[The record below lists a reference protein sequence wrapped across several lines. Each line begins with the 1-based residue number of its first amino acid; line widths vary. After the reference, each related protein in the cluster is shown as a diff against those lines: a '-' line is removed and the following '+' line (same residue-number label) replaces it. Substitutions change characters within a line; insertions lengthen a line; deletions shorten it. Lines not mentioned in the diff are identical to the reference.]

1 MNRKLTWTLGV
12 IAVVVVAGVLA
23 FQHFWIYIPGVV
35 GRIKNPI
42 QPYHEVTWGAG
53 SAPALAPGAKRP
65 PNVIL
70 IVADDLGINDLQSTG
85 QGVANG
91 AVATPNIDS
100 LARDGVKFTNGYAGN
115 ATCSPSRAAMMTGR
129 YPIRFGFEFTS
140 VPVAFARN
148 IQRMGGHGANGVKPI
163 FYEDRV
169 AAMPPVED
177 LGVPAS
183 EVTLAETMKSAGYR
197 TLHIGKWHL
206 GEAKGLRPEDQGFDD
221 TLGFYAGGGMFM
233 EANDP
238 NVVNSKQDLD
248 PIDKFLWA
256 NLPWSVRFDGS
267 KPFHPDRYLTDYF
280 GDEAVRAIQANKDRP
295 FFMYLAF
302 NAPHTPL
309 QALKSDYEA
318 LSSIQDHRLR
328 VYAAMIRAL
337 DRNVGKVLAEL
348 KAQGLE
354 GDTIVIFTS
363 DNGGA
368 NYIGL
373 PDINKPYRG
382 FKATFFEGG
391 VRVPMFMRWPGQ
403 IQPGSTSPVR
413 AMHFDIFAT
422 AAGAAQ
428 AAPAKPGVLDGIDL
442 MTLASGKAPERPLF
456 FRSGHYRTVING
468 DWKLQLSE
476 RPKKT
481 WLFNIKSDPT
491 EQINV
496 ATANPAV
503 VAQLTALLDGQDRR
517 AARPIWPALIEGPI
531 WIDKPVDGKPVPK
544 GAEYVMWAN

>member
-1 MNRKLTWTLGV
+1 MNRKLILTLGIV
-12 IAVVVVAGVLA
+12 AVALAAGFVA

-35 GRIKNPI
+35 GRIKDPI
-42 QPYHEVTWGAG
+42 QPFHEVAWTTG
-53 SAPALAPGAKRP
+53 PAAVVPAEGKRP

-70 IVADDLGINDLQSTG
+70 IVADDLGINDLTSTG
-85 QGVANG
+85 DGVADG
-91 AVATPNIDS
+91 AVPTPAIDS
-100 LARDGVKFTNGYAGN
+100 LARDGISFTNGYAGN

-129 YPIRFGFEFTS
+129 YPTRFGFEFTA

-148 IQRMGGHGANGVKPI
+148 IKRMGGHGPIRPI

-183 EVTLAETMKSAGYR
+183 EVTLAETMKAAGYR
-197 TLHIGKWHL
+197 TLHIGKWHI
-206 GEAKGLRPEDQGFDD
+206 GEAEGMRPQDQGFDD

-233 EANDP
+233 PANDP
-238 NVVNSKQDLD
+238 DVVNSKQDFD
-248 PIDKFLWA
+248 AIDRFLWA
-256 NLPWSVRFDGS
+256 NLPYSVRFNGS
-267 KPFHPDRYLTDYF
+267 KPFHPKGYLTDYF
-280 GDEAVRAIQANKDRP
+280 GDEAVSAIRANKDRP
-295 FFMYLAF
+295 FFLYLAF

-309 QALKSDYEA
+309 QALKSDYDA
-318 LSSIQDHRLR
+318 LASIKDHRLR
-328 VYAAMIRAL
+328 VYAAMIKAL
-337 DRNVGKVLAEL
+337 DRNVAKVLAEL

-391 VRVPMFMRWPGQ
+391 VRVPFFVRWPGQ
-403 IQPGSTSPVR
+403 IAPGSTSPAR

-422 AAGAAQ
+422 AATAAR
-428 AAPAKPGVLDGIDL
+428 APAAKPGVLDGVDL
-442 MTLASGKAPERPLF
+442 LTLASGKGADRPLF
-456 FRSGHYRTVING
+456 FRSGHYRVVIWK

-476 RPKKT
+476 RPKKA
-481 WLFNIKSDPT
+481 WLFNLANDPT
-491 EQINV
+491 EKTNL
-496 ATANPAV
+496 AAANPAV
-503 VAQLTALLDGQDRR
+503 VAELTAMLDAQDRR
-517 AARPIWPALIEGPI
+517 AAKPIWPALIEGPI
-531 WIDKPVDGKPVPK
+531 WIDRPVDGTPAPK

>member
-1 MNRKLTWTLGV
+1 VNRKLIWTLGSV
-12 IAVVVVAGVLA
+12 AVVVVAAVVA
-23 FQHFWIYIPGVV
+23 FQHFWIYIPGVI
-35 GRIKNPI
+35 GRIKDPI
-42 QPYHEVTWGAG
+42 QPYHEVTWGSGA
-53 SAPALAPGAKRP
+53 APALAPGAARQ
-65 PNVIL
+65 PNVIV

-85 QGVANG
+85 EGVANG
-91 AVATPNIDS
+91 AVPTPYIDS
-100 LARDGVKFTNGYAGN
+100 IGRDGVTFTNGYAGN

-129 YPIRFGFEFTS
+129 YPTRFGFEFTS
-140 VPVAFARN
+140 VPVSFARN
-148 IQRMGGHGANGVKPI
+148 IQRLGGHGPVKPI

-221 TLGFYAGGGMFM
+221 SLGFLIGGGMFM

-238 NVVNSKQDLD
+238 NVVNSKQDFD

-256 NLPWSVRFDGS
+256 NLPWSVRFNGS

-280 GDEAVRAIQANKDRP
+280 GDEAVRAIGANKDRP

-309 QALKSDYEA
+309 QALKSDYDA
-318 LSSIQDHRLR
+318 LPQIKDHRLR

-348 KAQGLE
+348 EAQGLSD
-354 GDTIVIFTS
+354 DTIIIFTS

-391 VRVPMFMRWPGQ
+391 VRVPLFVKWPGQ
-403 IQPGSTSPVR
+403 IQPGTTTPAR

-422 AAGAAQ
+422 AAAAGH
-428 AAPAKPGVLDGIDL
+428 APAAKPGVHDGVDL
-442 MTLASGKAPERPLF
+442 LTLASGKAPDRPLF
-456 FRSGHYRTVING
+456 FRSGHYRVVING

-481 WLFNIKSDPT
+481 WLFNLKSDPT
-491 EQINV
+491 EQANV
-496 ATANPAV
+496 AAANPAV
-503 VAQLTALLDGQDRR
+503 VAQLTAMLDAQDRR

-531 WIDKPVDGKPVPK
+531 WIDKPVDGKPMPK

>member
-1 MNRKLTWTLGV
+1 MNRKLIWTLGS
-12 IAVVVVAGVLA
+12 IAVVVVAAVVA
-23 FQHFWIYIPGVV
+23 FQHFWIYIPGVI
-35 GRIKNPI
+35 GRIKDPI
-42 QPYHEVTWGAG
+42 QPYHEVTWGTGA
-53 SAPALAPGAKRP
+53 APAPAPGATRR
-65 PNVIL
+65 PNVIV
-70 IVADDLGINDLQSTG
+70 IVADDLGTNDLDSTG

-91 AVATPNIDS
+91 AVPTPNIDS
-100 LARDGVKFTNGYAGN
+100 IARDGVTFTNGYAGN

-148 IQRMGGHGANGVKPI
+148 IKRLGGHGPIKPI

-169 AAMPPVED
+169 KDMPPVED

-206 GEAKGLRPEDQGFDD
+206 GEAKGMRPEDQGFDD
-221 TLGFYAGGGMFM
+221 TLGFLIGGGMYM
-233 EANDP
+233 DQNDP
-238 NVVNSKQDLD
+238 NVVNSKQDFD
-248 PIDKFLWA
+248 AIDKFLWA
-256 NLPWSVRFDGS
+256 NLPYSVRFDGG

-280 GDEAVRAIQANKDRP
+280 GDEAVRAIDANKDRP

-309 QALKSDYEA
+309 QALKSDYDA
-318 LSSIQDHRLR
+318 LPQIKDHRLR

-337 DRNVGKVLAEL
+337 DRNVGKVLAEVE
-348 KAQGLE
+348 AQGLS
-354 GDTIVIFTS
+354 DNTIIIFTS

-391 VRVPMFMRWPGQ
+391 VRVPFFMRWPGQ
-403 IQPGSTSPVR
+403 IPAGSTSPAR

-422 AAGAAQ
+422 AAAAAH
-428 AAPAKPGVLDGIDL
+428 AAPAKPGVLDGVDL
-442 MTLASGKAPERPLF
+442 MALSKGQVPDRPLF
-456 FRSGHYRTVING
+456 FRSGHYRVVING

-481 WLFNIKSDPT
+481 WLFNLKNDPT
-491 EQINV
+491 EQSNV

-503 VAQLTALLDGQDRR
+503 VAQLTAMLDAQDRR
-517 AARPIWPALIEGPI
+517 AAKPIWPALIEGPI
-531 WIDKPVDGKPVPK
+531 WIDKPVDGTPPPK
-544 GAEYVMWAN
+544 DAEYVMWAN

>member
-1 MNRKLTWTLGV
+1 MNRKLTITLGV
-12 IAVVVVAGVLA
+12 IAVVLVAGVIA
-23 FQHFWIYIPGVV
+23 FQHFWIYIPGVI

-42 QPYHEVTWGAG
+42 QPFHEVTWASGA
-53 SAPALAPGAKRP
+53 APTLSPGAKRP
-65 PNVIL
+65 PNVIV
-70 IVADDLGINDLQSTG
+70 IVADDLGINDLTSTG
-85 QGVANG
+85 QGVAG
-91 AVATPNIDS
+91 GVVPTPNIDS
-100 LARDGVKFTNGYAGN
+100 LSRDGLTFTNGYAGN

-129 YPIRFGFEFTS
+129 YPIRFGFEFTG
-140 VPVAFARN
+140 VPVAFAKN
-148 IQRMGGHGANGVKPI
+148 IARMGGHDGQKPM
-163 FYEDRV
+163 FYADRV
-169 AAMPPVED
+169 KDMPPVEK
-177 LGVPAS
+177 LGVPPS

-206 GEAKGLRPEDQGFDD
+206 GEADGMRPEDQGFDD
-221 TLGFYAGGGMFM
+221 TLNILAGGGMYM

-238 NVVNSKQDLD
+238 NVVNSKQDFD
-248 PIDKFLWA
+248 PIDRFLWA
-256 NLPWSVRFDGS
+256 NLPYSVRFDGS
-267 KPFHPDRYLTDYF
+267 KPFHPNKYITDYF
-280 GDEAVRAIQANKDRP
+280 GDEAVSAIRANKNRP
-295 FFMYLAF
+295 FFLYLAF

-318 LSSIQDHRLR
+318 LSMIKDHRLR

-354 GDTIVIFTS
+354 NDTIIIFTS

-391 VRVPMFMRWPGQ
+391 VRVPFFVRWPGQ
-403 IQPGSTSPVR
+403 IEPGTITPVR

-422 AAGAAQ
+422 AATAAH
-428 AAPAKPGVLDGIDL
+428 APAAKPGVLDGVDL
-442 MTLASGKAPERPLF
+442 LTLASGKGGDRPLF
-456 FRSGHYRTVING
+456 FRSGHYRSVIVG

-476 RPKKT
+476 RPKKA
-481 WLFNIKSDPT
+481 WLFNLKSDPT
-491 EQINV
+491 EQTNL
-496 ATANPAV
+496 ADANPAV

-531 WIDKPVDGKPVPK
+531 WIDKPADGTPMGKD
-544 GAEYVMWAN
+544 AEYVMWAN

>member
-1 MNRKLTWTLGV
+1 MNRKLAWALGTVVV
-12 IAVVVVAGVLA
+12 IVVAGVIA

-42 QPYHEVTWGAG
+42 QPFHEVTWGAG
-53 SAPALAPGAKRP
+53 AAPTLAPGARRP
-65 PNVIL
+65 PNVIV

-85 QGVANG
+85 AGVANG
-91 AVATPNIDS
+91 AVPTPNIDS
-100 LARDGVKFTNGYAGN
+100 LARDGVSFTNGYAGN

-129 YPIRFGFEFTS
+129 YPTRFGFEFTS

-148 IQRMGGHGANGVKPI
+148 IKRIGGHGPIKPI

-206 GEAKGLRPEDQGFDD
+206 GEAEGLRPEDQGFDD
-221 TLGFYAGGGMFM
+221 TLNILAGGGMFLP
-233 EANDP
+233 ANDP
-238 NVVNSKQDLD
+238 NVVNSKQDFD
-248 PIDKFLWA
+248 AIDKFLWA
-256 NLPWSVRFDGS
+256 NLPFSVRFNGS
-267 KPFHPDRYLTDYF
+267 KPFHPRNYITDYF
-280 GDEAVRAIQANKDRP
+280 GDEAVSAIRANKDRP

-309 QALKSDYEA
+309 QALKSDYDA
-318 LSSIQDHRLR
+318 LPQIRDHRLR
-328 VYAAMIRAL
+328 VYAAMIAAL

-403 IQPGSTSPVR
+403 VPAGSTTPVR

-422 AAGAAQ
+422 AAAA
-428 AAPAKPGVLDGIDL
+428 ANAPPAKPGVLDGVDL
-442 MTLASGKAPERPLF
+442 RILASGKASDRPLF
-456 FRSGHYRTVING
+456 FRSGHYRVVING

-476 RPKKT
+476 RPKKA
-481 WLFNIKSDPT
+481 WLFNIKADPT
-491 EQINV
+491 EQTNL
-496 ATANPAV
+496 AAANPAM
-503 VAQLTALLDGQDRR
+503 VAQLTALLDAQDRR
-517 AARPIWPALIEGPI
+517 AAKPIWPALIEGPI
-531 WIDKPVDGKPVPK
+531 WIDKPVDGTPMPK
-544 GAEYVMWAN
+544 DAEYVMWAN